1 MIEIDVADDSAVAA
15 ARRSALAAGAAVG
28 LDDVRA
34 GQLALIAT
42 ELATNLL
49 KHGGGG
55 KMLVGNGHHHVDLLA
70 LDKGRGMKNVDQC
83 LADGFS
89 TVGTPGNG
97 LGAVQ
102 RLAQAFHVA
111 SWPDRGTAVSARVVK
126 QGVAVAPDEAVGGLS
141 VAMPGEQACG
151 DGWASHSS
159 DQATTLFVVD
169 GLGHGVD
176 AARAANEA
184 LQQFQR
190 WPEVPVAELI
200 ETVHLAMRPTRGGAV
215 AVARI
220 DRAASTVAFAGLGN
234 IAAALAS
241 AGGPVRHL
249 VSLNGIAGH
258 NARKIHAFEYPCT
271 DGLLIM
277 HSDGLRT
284 NWTSQPYPGFT
295 RLDPMLLAGMLY
307 RDFAR
312 GRDDTTVVVAR
323 TGRS

>member
-1 MIEIDVADDSAVAA
+1 MTEMDVADESAVAA
-15 ARRSALAAGAAVG
+15 ARRRALVAGAAVG

-55 KMLVGNGHHHVDLLA
+55 KLLVGDGHHHVDLLA
-70 LDKGRGMKNVDQC
+70 LDKGRGMKDLDQC

-97 LGAVQ
+97 LGAVR

-111 SWPDRGTAVSARVVK
+111 SWPDRGTAVLARVV
-126 QGVAVAPDEAVGGLS
+126 QQDVAAPPRESVGGLS

-151 DGWASHSS
+151 DGWASHTSE
-159 DQATTLFVVD
+159 QATSLFVVD
-169 GLGHGVD
+169 GLGHGFE

-190 WPEVPVAELI
+190 APEAPVAELI
-200 ETVHLAMRPTRGGAV
+200 EAVHLAMRATRGGAV

-220 DRAASTVAFAGLGN
+220 DRAACTVAYAGLGN
-234 IAAALAS
+234 IAAALVS
-241 AGGPVRHL
+241 TGGQVRHL
-249 VSLNGIAGH
+249 VSLSGIAGH

-271 DGLLIM
+271 EGLLIM
-277 HSDGLRT
+277 HSDGLGT
-284 NWTSQPYPGFT
+284 GWTSHLYPGFT

>member
-1 MIEIDVADDSAVAA
+1 MIEIDVADDSAVAS
-15 ARRSALAAGAAVG
+15 ARRRALATGAAVG

-42 ELATNLL
+42 ELATNLV

-55 KMLVGNGHHHVDLLA
+55 KLLVGDGEHHVDLLA
-70 LDKGRGMKNVDQC
+70 LDRGRGMKDVDQC

-89 TVGTPGNG
+89 TVGTSGNG
-97 LGAVQ
+97 LGAVR

-111 SWPDRGTAVSARVVK
+111 SWPDRGTAVLARVVQ
-126 QGVAVAPDEAVGGLS
+126 QGVAVPPHEAVGGLN

-151 DGWASHSS
+151 DGWASHTS

-169 GLGHGVD
+169 GLGHGVE

-184 LQQFQR
+184 LQQFHR
-190 WPEVPVAELI
+190 WPEAPVAELI
-200 ETVHLAMRPTRGGAV
+200 EAVHLAMRPTRGGAV

-220 DRAASTVAFAGLGN
+220 DRAACTVAYVGLGN
-234 IAAALAS
+234 IAAALVS
-241 AGGPVRHL
+241 TGGQVRHL

-277 HSDGLRT
+277 HSDGLGT
-284 NWTSQPYPGFT
+284 SWTSQLYPGFA
-295 RLDPMLLAGMLY
+295 RLNPMLLAGLLY

-312 GRDDTTVVVAR
+312 RRDDATVVVAR
-323 TGRS
+323 TGGS